1 MGSAA
6 AKETLRRRWEALR
19 RSRAADGKT
28 RPGQEAGRR
37 MGESAAP
44 RTRGGKPAHPFICA
58 ADGKFR
64 GDSKRGWERRA
75 CGIADGKDAI
85 PKGRE
90 KERVL

>member
-19 RSRAADGKT
+19 RNRAADEKT
-28 RPGQEAGRR
+28 RPGQG
-37 MGESAAP
+37 SAAADG
-44 RTRGGKPAHPFICA
+44 RICRPADARWEARAPPFICA

-64 GDSKRGWERRA
+64 GDSKRGWEKRA

-85 PKGRE
+85 P
-90 KERVL
+90 